1 MPLNIYTVNTYFSP
15 FKGTSALRAKELIPP
30 QEDIFSQLLFQEL
43 LPLTS
48 ADGVPAR
55 AQLLPHVHRHQGRPL
70 QVADGDDDHDDYDND
85 DEDDNGDDENFKMNN
100 L

>member
-1 MPLNIYTVNTYFSP
+1 MLHI
-15 FKGTSALRAKELIPP
+15 LILLYRLTTPSS
-30 QEDIFSQLLFQEL
+30 EANIFSQLLFQEL

-70 QVADGDDDHDDYDND
+70 QVADGDDDHDDYDNG

-100 L
+100 Q

>member
-1 MPLNIYTVNTYFSP
+1 M
-15 FKGTSALRAKELIPP
+15 LRILILLYRLITPSSVAN
-30 QEDIFSQLLFQEL
+30 IFSQLLFQEL

-70 QVADGDDDHDDYDND
+70 QVADGDDDHDDYDNG
-85 DEDDNGDDENFKMNN
+85 DEDDDGDDENFKMKSQ
-100 L
+100 